1 MYALTVLDH
10 SALAVFRSEHPWLEF
25 PDAILEVC
33 IYFDDNGGPTRLTA
47 LKVGPNGQTAEA
59 DVDTF
64 GVDTVLSLIRY
75 APQGAAKHE
84 ESPEERHIWALLE
97 ELPVA
102 DGSRPVEVVEAERA
116 AKLQN
121 AYAILQD
128 IAQDKLRSLF
138 GLRSKPA

>member
-47 LKVGPNGQTAEA
+47 LEVEQRWQGHACRRRHR
-59 DVDTF
+59 F

-102 DGSRPVEVVEAERA
+102 DGSRPARRCRSRA
-116 AKLQN
+116 CNGVAG
-121 AYAILQD
+121 
-128 IAQDKLRSLF
+128 SL
-138 GLRSKPA
+138 